1 MLLPKPGSP
10 AARDLRARSAI
21 QYPSRP
27 SQAQSIAGFSMS
39 DIDLMVHL
47 FPELNPLKYT
57 F

>member
-21 QYPSRP
+21 QYLSRP

-47 FPELNPLKYT
+47 FPELNPLKYI